1 MHHDKLNMDL
11 GSFPATIPLFPL
23 SGVLLLPNGRLPLQ
37 VFEPRYQKMVT
48 DSFARDRL
56 IGIVQPRVEASD
68 PVPDHTPLYT
78 MGCAGK
84 VVEFAE
90 ISGGRFLI
98 TLGGLCRF
106 DILDESLTDNGYRRA
121 MADFEPYKND
131 LLEDTTEIS
140 DRKGLLN
147 AAKAYFAQK
156 EVPADWEGVEDAPD
170 DILVTSFAMAC
181 PFRFEEKQALLECK
195 DTEARAELLKNL
207 LRMSI
212 HDDGSE
218 PSSFTH

>member
-1 MHHDKLNMDL
+1 MHHDKLNTDL

-23 SGVLLLPNGRLPLQ
+23 SGVLLLPGGRLPLQ
-37 VFEPRYQKMVT
+37 VFEPRYLKMVT

-56 IGIVQPRVEASD
+56 IGIVQPKEEASD
-68 PVPDHTPLYT
+68 PVPDYTPLYSV
-78 MGCAGK
+78 GCAGK

-90 ISGGRFLI
+90 ISGGKFLI

-106 DILDESLTDNGYRRA
+106 TILDDSLTDSGYRRA

-131 LLEDTTEIS
+131 LLDDTTEIS
-140 DRKGLLN
+140 DRQGLLN

-156 EVPADWEGVEDAPD
+156 EVPADWEGVDDAPD
-170 DILVTSFAMAC
+170 DILVTSFSMAC
-181 PFRFEEKQALLECK
+181 PFRYEEKQALLECP
-195 DTEARAELLKNL
+195 DTQSRSELLKNL

-212 HDDGSE
+212 HDDNGE
-218 PSSFTH
+218 TPPFKH